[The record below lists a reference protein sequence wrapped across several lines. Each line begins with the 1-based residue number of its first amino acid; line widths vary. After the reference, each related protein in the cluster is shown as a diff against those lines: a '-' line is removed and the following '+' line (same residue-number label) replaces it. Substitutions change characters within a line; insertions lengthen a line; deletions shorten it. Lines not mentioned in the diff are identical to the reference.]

1 MPGFPPLMIPTP
13 AQSCC
18 HTGPLFHFV
27 KSYCCL
33 VGVEGR
39 KVCVVGRCRCTG
51 KPDPAAGP
59 MAAKAAPRP
68 TFQTFQ
74 LSWHG
79 CFLANFL
86 HKYHI
91 EGNILG
97 CTVSFFFGGNCILSQ
112 RVGWLSQPDKEIPRQ
127 MESPLF
133 FLMSSFFWCFSW
145 FFSSGCWAL
154 KSRVFRSR

>member
-1 MPGFPPLMIPTP
+1 MPGFPPLMIPTR
-13 AQSCC
+13 AQSFC

-74 LSWHG
+74 LSSHG

-97 CTVSFFFGGNCILSQ
+97 CTVSFFLEEIVSWAKGWGGWASQ
-112 RVGWLSQPDKEIPRQ
+112 TKKYHGRWSRR
-127 MESPLF
+127 SSF
-133 FLMSSFFWCFSW
+133 SFFWCF
-145 FFSSGCWAL
+145 FLNFQLEMLGFEI
-154 KSRVFRSR
+154 KSI